1 VTRGFAVVQVLGV
14 IALAIM
20 TAWIATTKSMH
31 FPVALRNEHWV
42 CDMGQGQVWYPTTMD
57 ADTDAWYSS
66 ALRAAREP
74 SLYLASL
81 DAEATPVEVVRFTW
95 LRSFHDPV
103 VVRVDQTA
111 DGVMRLTATQMYVGL
126 PRQGR
131 AYRRVAKVLSV
142 EESAVF
148 HKLLATG
155 GLAEALPVSCE
166 GGTDGAEWIIE
177 RSGPGHYAYW
187 NRRSPDGGP
196 VREVGL
202 MMLKLTGWSV
212 EPVY

>member
-31 FPVALRNEHWV
+31 FPMALRDQHWV
-42 CDMGQGQVWYPTTMD
+42 CDMGQGHRWYPSTLD
-57 ADTDAWYSS
+57 ADADAWYSS

-81 DAEATPVEVVRFTW
+81 DAEAEPVEVVRFTW
-95 LRSFHDPV
+95 LRSFHDPI
-103 VVRVDQTA
+103 VVRVDQTT
-111 DGVMRLTATQMYVGL
+111 DGVTRMTATQMYMGL
-126 PRQGR
+126 PRDGR
-131 AYRRVAKVLSV
+131 AYRQVARQLSA
-142 EESAVF
+142 EEATAFKNLV
-148 HKLLATG
+148 ATG
-155 GLAEALPVSCE
+155 GLSEALPIGCN
-166 GGTDGAEWIIE
+166 GWLDGAEWIIE
-177 RSGPGHYAYW
+177 RSRTGHYAYW
-187 NRRSPDGGP
+187 NRRSPDEGP
-196 VREVGL
+196 VRDVGL